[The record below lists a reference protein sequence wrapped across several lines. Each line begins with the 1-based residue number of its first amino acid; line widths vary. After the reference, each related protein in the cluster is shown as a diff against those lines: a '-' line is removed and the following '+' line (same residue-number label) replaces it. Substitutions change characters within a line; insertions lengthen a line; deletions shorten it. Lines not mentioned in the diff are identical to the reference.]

1 MRFLSS
7 FLSLLQVSFLS
18 YEKHGEL
25 GFQPLGLLMSIPKAF
40 TTWSIVLFITQV
52 FSIIVES
59 TGAPLFY
66 TFVIVFGTLALVAL
80 VITVKFLAAT
90 LLDIW
95 RRRRRQYGS
104 PV

>member
-1 MRFLSS
+1 
-7 FLSLLQVSFLS
+7 
-18 YEKHGEL
+18 
-25 GFQPLGLLMSIPKAF
+25 MSTPWAF
-40 TTWSIVLFITQV
+40 ATWSLVFLVTQI

-59 TGAPLFY
+59 TGVPPLY
-66 TFVIVFGTLALVAL
+66 NIIIVFGALALIL
-80 VITVKFLAAT
+80 VMITVRLLAAT